1 MLMPSFRMKCL
12 ISRLRPRGINGR
24 MTRFCSS
31 QQTASVTVDVVAPDR
46 PDVVDITA
54 NWPGPYR
61 VNINNIIRDLSAEEC
76 YAAEAKLR

>member
-1 MLMPSFRMKCL
+1 M
-12 ISRLRPRGINGR
+12 GINGR

-31 QQTASVTVDVVAPDR
+31 QQTTCAAVDIVAPDR
-46 PDVVDITA
+46 RDVVDIAA

-61 VNINNIIRDLSAEEC
+61 VNINTIIRDLSAEEC

>member
-1 MLMPSFRMKCL
+1 MKCL
-12 ISRLRPRGINGR
+12 ISRLRPLGINGR

-31 QQTASVTVDVVAPDR
+31 QQTASVTVDIVAPDR
-46 PDVVDITA
+46 PDVVDIQA

-61 VNINNIIRDLSAEEC
+61 VNINSIIRDLSAEEC

>member
-1 MLMPSFRMKCL
+1 MPSFRMKCL
-12 ISRLRPRGINGR
+12 ISRLRPLGINGR

-31 QQTASVTVDVVAPDR
+31 QQTASVTVDIVAPDR
-46 PDVVDITA
+46 PDVVDIQA

-61 VNINNIIRDLSAEEC
+61 VNINSIIRDLSAEEC

>member
-1 MLMPSFRMKCL
+1 MPSFRMKCL
-12 ISRLRPRGINGR
+12 ISRLRPMGINGR

-31 QQTASVTVDVVAPDR
+31 QQTASVAVDIVAPDR
-46 PDVVDITA
+46 PAVVDIAA

-61 VNINNIIRDLSAEEC
+61 VNINAIIQDLSTEEC